1 MWIPAEER
9 IGKIEARHDENG
21 VPGEAEA
28 LVEEG
33 KAVAVGEEEDEDDD
47 EDEEEDEEAE
57 GLVEEVKAE
66 FFWQALVGVERVGS
80 EESGSPSGEKG
91 PLTGRESV
99 DEGEEDEDENEE
111 DEEAAVTG
119 CSVCFE

>member
-1 MWIPAEER
+1 M
-9 IGKIEARHDENG
+9 KQD
-21 VPGEAEA
+21 
-28 LVEEG
+28 
-33 KAVAVGEEEDEDDD
+33 EEEDED

-57 GLVEEVKAE
+57 GLVEEVKAD
-66 FFWQALVGVERVGS
+66 FFGQALVGVERVGS

-91 PLTGRESV
+91 TLTERDSV

-119 CSVCFE
+119 CSEFSVSFE